1 MNIIVVGDVKEGKAT
16 TANALAE
23 GFAALG
29 GHEVAGYP
37 EMAVDTWRD
46 LANPDHLDGVDLIV
60 WSRSRSLSGRFDMH
74 AMLAAA
80 RTAGTGTVAVHL
92 DRWWGLAR
100 EREVAEEPFFRCDL
114 VCTTDGGNDD
124 RWDAAGVRH
133 RWLPPAVTAADAA
146 LSGRF
151 HPAAANKAVFV
162 GSWHAYAHPEWR
174 HRGAL
179 IKRLA
184 RRFGPRL
191 VTFPGADGRRVQ
203 GQELADIL
211 ASAAIVVGDSALVG
225 GTGRYWSDRVPIT
238 LGMGGLLVHP
248 TVEGMD
254 EQGLVAGEHFLGAP
268 VGDIDALGDVVAA
281 ALAGEYQGTEV
292 RSAGREAVL
301 AEHTYTVRA
310 QRIIDLYAGNSTS
323 SSSSSSLSGSSDST
337 SSSTLR
343 SSSSDSAASPEPS
356 PRSVKD
362 PARSG
367 RSALAALP
375 GSTFKL

>member
-37 EMAVDTWRD
+37 EEAVGTWRD
-46 LANPDHLDGVDLIV
+46 LADPAHLDGVDLIV
-60 WSRSRSLSGRFDMH
+60 WSRSRTLHGRFDMG

-80 RTAGTGTVAVHL
+80 RQAGTGTVAVHL

-100 EREVAEEPFFRCDL
+100 EAQIAEDPFFRCDL
-114 VCTTDGGNDD
+114 VCTPDGGNDD
-124 RWDAAGVRH
+124 RWDAAGVTH
-133 RWLPPAVTAADAA
+133 RWLPPAVPAGDAA
-146 LSGRF
+146 LTGGF

-162 GSWHAYAHPEWR
+162 GSWRAYPHPEWR

-191 VTFPGADGRRVQ
+191 VTFPGPDGRRVH

-211 ASAAIVVGDSALVG
+211 TSAAVVVGDSALVG

-238 LGMGGLLVHP
+238 LGMGGALVHP
-248 TVEGMD
+248 VVEGMD

-281 ALAGEYQGTEV
+281 VLAGRRDTAEV
-292 RSAGREAVL
+292 RAAGRAAVL
-301 AEHTYTVRA
+301 AGHTYEVRA
-310 QRIIDLYAGNSTS
+310 QQVLDLYAGNSTS
-323 SSSSSSLSGSSDST
+323 KPSSSASGAGSGSDH
-337 SSSTLR
+337 SST
-343 SSSSDSAASPEPS
+343 PEE
-356 PRSVKD
+356 PRPKD
-362 PARSG
+362 ARRAG

-375 GSTFKL
+375 GSVFSV